1 MSKVDGYIQG
11 ASEHFIP
18 ILEKIREHL
27 LKDEFQLEEGWAR
40 NGNKNKVMAINN
52 LISLTITHLG
62 WVLFRLMKDVEHL
75 G

>member
-27 LKDEFQLEEGWAR
+27 LKDEFQIEEGWKWSAP
-40 NGNKNKVMAINN
+40 N
-52 LISLTITHLG
+52 
-62 WVLFRLMKDVEHL
+62 
-75 G
+75 